1 MSKDVTLTEMKA
13 EAPAMKAEPQGRFLD
28 VPLGGMRCAA
38 CAARIEKV
46 LGRLPGVTASVNL
59 AAERAQLSL
68 SDPATT
74 PAQVIEAITA
84 AGFTVPPQTV
94 DLAIE
99 GMSCAACA
107 ARIEKVL
114 NREPGITAEVSFAS

>member
-1 MSKDVTLTEMKA
+1 MRDGLSRLFVGMDRHGMSKDVTLTEMKA

-68 SDPATT
+68 SDPTTT

-84 AGFTVPPQTV
+84 AGPVP
-94 DLAIE
+94 
-99 GMSCAACA
+99 
-107 ARIEKVL
+107 R
-114 NREPGITAEVSFAS
+114 ASRKCSIANPESLPR